1 MMKKIIAVLFGGQ
14 SSEHEVS
21 CMSAANIISNINKE
35 YYEMILIGITKE
47 GKWLKVNSLEEI
59 QNGTWKNSNIEAVL
73 SPDAKDKAVLL
84 IEKDAVR
91 KQKVDVVFP
100 ALHGL
105 YGEDGTI
112 QGILELAQIPY
123 VGCGVLASS
132 IAMDKLYTKIVVN
145 TLGIR
150 QAEYVAVRKRELS
163 DMKSVIDKVE
173 NTLKYPVFVKPSNA
187 GSSCGVSKAQ
197 NREELEKALNK
208 AAEYDRKILVEETII
223 GRELECAVLG
233 GRDGEASGVGEI
245 LAAADFYDYDAKY
258 NNQESKTVLSPV
270 LPEGK
275 EEEIRKAAV
284 EIFKALDGY
293 GLSRVDFFLE
303 ESTKEVVFN
312 EMNTLPG
319 FTGISMYPKLWEAK
333 GIGKEELINK
343 LIETALERAE
353 MR

>member
-59 QNGTWKNSNIEAVL
+59 QNGTWKNSNIEAVF

-84 IEKDAVR
+84 IEKDKVR

-187 GSSCGVSKAQ
+187 GSSCGVSKVQ
-197 NREELEKALNK
+197 NGEELEKALNK